1 MVGMNWLYLLHRE
14 GLSGILADE
23 STCGRTK
30 WTQRTRERTNERVTL
45 IESRLALGLSS
56 GSWKDRPN
64 HRALCV
70 ASSSKASSHCGTV
83 IQYVIR
89 GCACVCACS
98 ALLCSAL
105 LCSALLTSMSRVVVG
120 NWKREIQNW
129 CPSLRVVLYH
139 GAQAERAKLRKS
151 MVQSPPNVII
161 TTYSVA
167 FRKQDRLFF
176 KKRLNFSYLV
186 LGTLSRDVDTDR
198 LISIS
203 FSHTRRSFRRSS
215 IGQECR
221 IDSS

>member
-1 MVGMNWLYLLHRE
+1 MRVRVAHQVN
-14 GLSGILADE
+14 
-23 STCGRTK
+23 STYSCGERTK
-30 WTQRTRERTNERVTL
+30 HSSNRAWYEQWVLERPSKPSRSLRCFKPKSLISLWHRHRVCY
-45 IESRLALGLSS
+45 
-56 GSWKDRPN
+56 SW
-64 HRALCV
+64 V
-70 ASSSKASSHCGTV
+70 
-83 IQYVIR
+83 
-89 GCACVCACS
+89 CVCAY
-98 ALLCSAL
+98 
-105 LCSALLTSMSRVVVG
+105 ALLTSISRVVVG